1 MNRPRILL
9 VHRMPLAL
17 LPPFTGGVGDLALR
31 HKAQQRSVTL
41 INCVAGTSGPSL
53 VDCRVMDYD
62 EGTSNVSPG
71 RRRRIVA
78 APLMAVGRRELL
90 RCNYRRSDTIRPS
103 CQQRSEFIGKLWFY
117 SKALMS
123 CCRAS
128 TVVSVDF
135 ESFKIRD
142 LCTSTHGTAIKR
154 LRKPVRSLLRGFL
167 FSWRPRLNPTYSPN
181 LPKPARSSD
190 KKDWRFSAV

>member
-17 LPPFTGGVGDLALR
+17 FPQFTGGVGDLALR

-71 RRRRIVA
+71 RGRRIVA
-78 APLMAVGRRELL
+78 APPKVAA
-90 RCNYRRSDTIRPS
+90 NYSDAITEGLTRSDLVASNVRGESLT
-103 CQQRSEFIGKLWFY
+103 QRWMRG
-117 SKALMS
+117 
-123 CCRAS
+123 
-128 TVVSVDF
+128 
-135 ESFKIRD
+135 
-142 LCTSTHGTAIKR
+142 STHDVAAG
-154 LRKPVRSLLRGFL
+154 
-167 FSWRPRLNPTYSPN
+167 
-181 LPKPARSSD
+181 
-190 KKDWRFSAV
+190 